1 MKIISKLVLLA
12 ITPYLALAPAIVKA
26 EDNISSTRKEEIRQK
41 VDSIK
46 SKSKERIE
54 ELKKKAS
61 EKTVEVRTK
70 ACEAR
75 ESNIE
80 NRLKNRVEAAK
91 RHQEKFSSIYDKVNS
106 FAQEKSLSSADITTL
121 QNKVLTDKTK
131 INAEIATL
139 EALNVNLD
147 CSNPDGVAEVIDTY
161 KNQLD
166 SVKSS
171 LKNYRESIRLYSQAV
186 KKLAEEGEG
195 A

>member
-1 MKIISKLVLLA
+1 MKVFSKLVLLA
-12 ITPYLALAPAIVKA
+12 IVPYLALAPAIVKA
-26 EDNISSTRKEEIRQK
+26 DDNISSARKEEIRQK

-61 EKTVEVRTK
+61 EKTVEVRSK

-91 RHQEKFSSIYDKVNS
+91 RHQEKFSNIYGRVKN

-121 QNKVLTDKTK
+121 ENKVQAEKTK
-131 INAEIATL
+131 VDNEIVAL
-139 EALNVNLD
+139 ESIDVNLD
-147 CSNPDGVAEVIDTY
+147 CSKPDAVAETIDSY